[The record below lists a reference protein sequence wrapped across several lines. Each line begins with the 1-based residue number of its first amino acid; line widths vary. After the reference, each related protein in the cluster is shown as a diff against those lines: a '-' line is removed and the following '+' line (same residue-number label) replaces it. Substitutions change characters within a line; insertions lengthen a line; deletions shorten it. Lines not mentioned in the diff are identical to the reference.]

1 MKRVVLSVM
10 VLALLGLGISAY
22 FLTRP
27 QASPLK
33 PVYEA
38 LVVPQPICSTW
49 DFTPVNGTLPLSA
62 NFTFHAC
69 QGDAGQRF
77 KFIFTGTELTGPHP
91 GQNQTATVYVT
102 VTGKCSFFTADI
114 NGDWKVNLGDLAA
127 ISLAINKP
135 LAKNEPT
142 DVNGDGKVDI
152 LDFACVAFY
161 YGRSQEPF

>member
-1 MKRVVLSVM
+1 M

-27 QASPLK
+27 QAGPLK
-33 PVYEA
+33 PVYA
-38 LVVPQPICSTW
+38 AFVSPAPTCSTW
-49 DFTPVNGTLPLSA
+49 DFTSVNGTLPLSA

-91 GQNQTATVYVT
+91 GQNQSATVYVT
-102 VTGKCSFFTADI
+102 VTGKCSFFTADV
-114 NGDWKVNLGDLAA
+114 NSDWKVNLGDLAVM
-127 ISLAINKP
+127 SLAIDKSP
-135 LAKNEPT
+135 AKNEST

-161 YGRSQEPF
+161 YGRSEVPF